1 MNRLKEADRM
11 KLIVKYLKT
20 GEQPE
25 GYTVRENEYG
35 VYRVTANKKKD
46 IEAEREKKRQKLIK
60 KLIEM
65 DPSLSEK
72 LGEPKTETTE
82 TVEEVETIEEVETVE
97 TL

>member
-11 KLIVKYLKT
+11 KLIVTYLKT

-25 GYTVRENEYG
+25 GYTVRETEHG
-35 VYRVTANKKKD
+35 GYRVTANKKKD

-65 DPSLSEK
+65 DPTLSEK
-72 LGEPKTETTE
+72 LGESKIETAE
-82 TVEEVETIEEVETVE
+82 TVEEVETIEEVETV
-97 TL
+97 

>member
-65 DPSLSEK
+65 DPTLSEK
-72 LGEPKTETTE
+72 LGEPKSETTE
-82 TVEEVETIEEVETVE
+82 TVEEVETETAETVE

>member
-1 MNRLKEADRM
+1 M

-65 DPSLSEK
+65 DPTLSEK
-72 LGEPKTETTE
+72 LGEPKSETTE
-82 TVEEVETIEEVETVE
+82 TVEEVETETAETVE

>member
-65 DPSLSEK
+65 DPTLSEK
-72 LGEPKTETTE
+72 LGEPKSETAE
-82 TVEEVETIEEVETVE
+82 TVEEVETVETEE
-97 TL
+97 TV

>member
-25 GYTVRENEYG
+25 GYTVRENEHG
-35 VYRVTANKKKD
+35 GYRVTANKKKD

-65 DPSLSEK
+65 DPTLSEK
-72 LGEPKTETTE
+72 LGESKA
-82 TVEEVETIEEVETVE
+82 VETEEAETVE
-97 TL
+97 TEETV